1 MPSARPFAL
10 FLIIGFLLAALL
22 AAPAPRAL
30 AAPAAQ
36 ATPATPAAPA
46 STAPAPTA
54 PEPAAPEPAAP
65 TPAGDPTVTTTRP
78 VNIRTGPGTTYRVLA
93 TAQEGETYPITGQN
107 GAGTWWRIDYNGQ
120 AAWVIARLVTAADS
134 ADVPIVLVAA
144 LRGSSA
150 GSSST
155 GSTSGSVAAPAPA
168 AAAPGAAGSTAAGAP
183 AAPAPS
189 ASAPSPTVAFDPA
202 QFTFALETLYTG
214 LNQPTFATPA
224 GDGSG
229 RLFVTERAGRIKV
242 FSAPNTEA
250 KLFLDIEDRVDD
262 SGPEQGLLGL
272 AFAPDYA
279 STGHFYVNYTDNQGD
294 TVVARYTVSADPN
307 AADKQSEQ
315 QLLWVDQPAPNHN
328 GGMTTFGPDGRLW
341 VGLGDGG
348 GADDTFGSGQNPNTL
363 LGKIVRLDVGGG
375 TAAATIWGTG
385 LRNPWRFS
393 FDRQTGDLW
402 IADVGQSLFEEINFV
417 AAAQV
422 RAGGLNFG
430 WPVMEGAHCRDHAP
444 CDPGA
449 YTAPFYEYGHAGNGC
464 SVTGGYVYRGAA
476 YPALQGVYLYGD
488 FCSGNI
494 WALWQSPDGTLRNER
509 ILPNAAAAASFA
521 EDEAGELYLVDIG
534 GTVRRIVLHAR

>member
-1 MPSARPFAL
+1 VL
-10 FLIIGFLLAALL
+10 
-22 AAPAPRAL
+22 
-30 AAPAAQ
+30 
-36 ATPATPAAPA
+36 
-46 STAPAPTA
+46 APTA
-54 PEPAAPEPAAP
+54 PEPAAPA
-65 TPAGDPTVTTTRP
+65 PAGGPRVTTTRP

-93 TAQEGETYPITGQN
+93 TAQAGETYPITGQN

-120 AAWVIARLVTAADS
+120 DAWVIARLVTAADT
-134 ADVPIVLVAA
+134 ADVPVVLVAA
-144 LRGSSA
+144 PRGSSTGGSSGNSNSSGNSGSTSSDSTSSSA
-150 GSSST
+150 APTPTAAAPDATDATSSST
-155 GSTSGSVAAPAPA
+155 GTTGSTASSTTASPAPA
-168 AAAPGAAGSTAAGAP
+168 APTP
-183 AAPAPS
+183 AAS
-189 ASAPSPTVAFDPA
+189 AANPTASFDPA

-214 LNQPTFATPA
+214 LNQPTFATSA

-242 FSAPNTEA
+242 FAAPNTEA
-250 KLFLDIEDRVDD
+250 NLFLDIEDRVDD

-279 STGHFYVNYTDNQGD
+279 ASGHFYVNYTDNQGD
-294 TVVARYTVSADPN
+294 TVVARYTVSTDPN
-307 AADKQSEQ
+307 VADKESEQ

-328 GGMTTFGPDGRLW
+328 GGMTTFGPDGGLW

-348 GADDTFGSGQNPNTL
+348 GADDSFGSGQNPNTL
-363 LGKIVRLDVGGG
+363 LGKIVRLDVSGPD
-375 TAAATIWGTG
+375 AAATIWGTG

-402 IADVGQSLFEEINFV
+402 IADVGQSLFEEINYV

-430 WPVMEGAHCRDHAP
+430 WPIMEGAHCRDNTP

-449 YTAPFYEYGHAGNGC
+449 YTAPRYEYGHEGNGC
-464 SVTGGYVYRGAA
+464 SITGGYVYRGAA

-509 ILPNAAAAASFA
+509 ILPNAAAASSFA